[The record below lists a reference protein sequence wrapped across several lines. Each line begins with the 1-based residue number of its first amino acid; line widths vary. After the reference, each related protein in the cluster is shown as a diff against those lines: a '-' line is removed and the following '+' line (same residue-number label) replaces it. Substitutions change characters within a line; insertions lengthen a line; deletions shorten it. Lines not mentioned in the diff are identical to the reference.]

1 MPHIHHINKHIFL
14 QFNQCPVMGWYA
26 ARADREDIDISQ
38 EAVFE
43 QGREVGEKA
52 RDLYPGGLRN

>member
-1 MPHIHHINKHIFL
+1 
-14 QFNQCPVMGWYA
+14 MGWHA

-52 RDLYPGGLRN
+52 RYLYPGGLRN